1 MNMNNINQYRKFILS
16 LSVLTVIII
25 CVISFI
31 FIDSNIALTI
41 SILSVLLCS
50 FIFMTDY
57 LYNRYT
63 DDLIEQLSLLI
74 ESLVEQQEKIIFPEL
89 EDTLLSRLQHQLLK
103 LKEILVSQNKIL
115 ENEKDQIKTLISDIS
130 HQIKTPVASAKAFS
144 ELLADD
150 ELSNDE
156 RREYTLIL
164 KQSLDKLTNLTN
176 CMMKIS
182 RLESGIIELKPEKIS
197 INDIVLSA
205 AKSVYSKA
213 KEKNITVS
221 FNDENNYESIL
232 DFNWTCEA
240 VTNVLD
246 NAVKYTPDNG
256 FINIDIT
263 VYPSYIRLD
272 IADSGIGI
280 SEEEQAKVFLRFYRG
295 THSSGAEGVGLGL
308 YLARE
313 IITMQNGYIKVS
325 SNTNGSTFSL
335 FFRKTN

>member
-1 MNMNNINQYRKFILS
+1 MNNMNRYRKFILS
-16 LSVLTVIII
+16 LSVLTAIII

-31 FIDSNIALTI
+31 FIDFNIALTV
-41 SILSVLLCS
+41 SILSIVLCS
-50 FIFMTDY
+50 FIFITDY

-115 ENEKDQIKTLISDIS
+115 ENEKNQIKTLISDIS

-156 RREYTLIL
+156 RQEYTLIL
-164 KQSLDKLTNLTN
+164 KQSLDKLTNLTD
-176 CMMKIS
+176 CMIKMS
-182 RLESGIIELKPEKIS
+182 RLESGTIELKPEKIS

-213 KEKNITVS
+213 KEKNITIS
-221 FNDENNYESIL
+221 FNEENNYESIL

-246 NAVKYTPDNG
+246 NAVKYTPDDG

-263 VYPSYIRLD
+263 PYPSYIRLD
-272 IADSGIGI
+272 IADNGIGI
-280 SEEEQAKVFLRFYRG
+280 SEEEQAKVFSRFYRG
-295 THSSGAEGVGLGL
+295 THSSGVEGVGIGL

-313 IITMQNGYIKVS
+313 IITMQNGYIKLS
-325 SNTNGSTFSL
+325 SSDEGSIFSF
-335 FFRKTN
+335 FFRRTNL